1 MLATTSDAGVPL
13 SISYNKEEEDEV
25 DGSREA
31 SGRDSAVRIN
41 WYSAMVWKRDDDGSI
56 ACHDIAM
63 QRR

>member
-1 MLATTSDAGVPL
+1 MLATTSDAGVSL
-13 SISYNKEEEDEV
+13 SISYNMEEDEV

-41 WYSAMVWKRDDDGSI
+41 WYSAMVGKRDDDGSI

>member
-13 SISYNKEEEDEV
+13 SISYNMEEDEV

-41 WYSAMVWKRDDDGSI
+41 WYSAMVGKRDDDGSI